1 MTKLS
6 VGTVFKFVNE
16 DTGVHSESFIVK
28 NIDAHGDYW
37 VDFYERMTHPR
48 MSDILMPWDTII
60 RNSIIIINNKTDRT
74 MERNLKMTIE
84 QAQKLYA
91 EQPSMREL
99 LLTTFSEE
107 ELEGVVLKDWSELGR
122 ITGYYIH
129 NESEIH
135 YNTPFSTKENRN
147 VFYLKK
153 QAKSALAMAQL
164 SQLMKDL
171 GSECEVDWNDDDNH
185 KCAIIRHGD
194 VLTYP
199 TATNSHYAFLAFKTV
214 GVCCAFAKKHD
225 RLIRDYFMLD

>member
-1 MTKLS
+1 
-6 VGTVFKFVNE
+6 
-16 DTGVHSESFIVK
+16 
-28 NIDAHGDYW
+28 
-37 VDFYERMTHPR
+37 
-48 MSDILMPWDTII
+48 
-60 RNSIIIINNKTDRT
+60 

-91 EQPSMREL
+91 DQPSMREL
-99 LLTTFSEE
+99 LLTTFSKE
-107 ELEGVVLKDWSELGR
+107 ELEGVVLKDWSELR
-122 ITGYYIH
+122 YVEGYYIS
-129 NESEIH
+129 ESSDIKPFGVCAEINNYH
-135 YNTPFSTKENRN
+135 RD
-147 VFYLKK
+147 VFATIK

>member
-37 VDFYERMTHPR
+37 VDFYERMTHPH

-60 RNSIIIINNKTDRT
+60 RNSIIIINNKTNRT

-107 ELEGVVLKDWSELGR
+107 ELEGVVLKDWSELGM

-135 YNTPFSTKENRN
+135 YSIPFSTKENRN
-147 VFYLKK
+147 VFYLEK

-171 GSECEVDWNDDDNH
+171 GSECEVDWSKDGVKRVIH
-185 KCAIIRHGD
+185 RRHNRIE
-194 VLTYP
+194 TE
-199 TATNSHYAFLAFKTV
+199 ARNSDYEFLAFKTMKV
-214 GVCCAFAKKHD
+214 RDAFAKKHD